1 MTQIILGLLKAFPAI
16 AKLVGKAVDFYREAE
31 AAKKYESKLTNIDSA
46 INSHHLRLQSSE
58 AKHKD
63 VDGET

>member
-31 AAKKYESKLTNIDSA
+31 AQNKYESKITDIDGA
-46 INSHHLRLQSSE
+46 INSHHLRVQSSE